1 FFTLMFN
8 LVINKLLPCLLC
20 LRQAENPSLK
30 AEVREGLT
38 LVGYN
43 NPVKGL
49 GIRRLPPSRLSTGLY
64 WKLLPLQCASLL
76 AIILV
81 TRPPLHCCFDGPQ
94 HLIALSAIPCF
105 MLGVFQIQNVI
116 VGTIKMGWSH
126 FFCDSQTL
134 EQILKK
140 WALMVE
146 TSRNSKCPKL
156 SFVTCTPL
164 KAYVFRE
171 YNLQPTEPGVHSHY
185 LGGYEHKMWQA
196 VRASSAAMGHDL
208 HQVRPGPALAIHEC
222 KCLWPNTSVQCVVSL
237 GTGRVETAGKNNT
250 TYTSLKTKLPNVIT
264 SATDTEE
271 VHVMLDALLSPDL
284 CLKLEKIKHGM
295 YDGKPIFNCKL

>member
-1 FFTLMFN
+1 GEF
-8 LVINKLLPCLLC
+8 
-20 LRQAENPSLK
+20 SLFYYACEDFERFVDPHMGTCHCHIIAK
-30 AEVREGLT
+30 SCICAG
-38 LVGYN
+38 
-43 NPVKGL
+43 
-49 GIRRLPPSRLSTGLY
+49 
-64 WKLLPLQCASLL
+64 ASL
-76 AIILV
+76 
-81 TRPPLHCCFDGPQ
+81 
-94 HLIALSAIPCF
+94 S
-105 MLGVFQIQNVI
+105 
-116 VGTIKMGWSH
+116 
-126 FFCDSQTL
+126 
-134 EQILKK
+134 
-140 WALMVE
+140 
-146 TSRNSKCPKL
+146 
-156 SFVTCTPL
+156 TPL